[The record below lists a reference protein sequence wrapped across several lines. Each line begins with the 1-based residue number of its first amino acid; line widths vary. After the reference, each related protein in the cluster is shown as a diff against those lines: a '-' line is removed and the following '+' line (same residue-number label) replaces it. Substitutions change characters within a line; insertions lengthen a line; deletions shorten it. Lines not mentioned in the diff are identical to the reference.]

1 MPVFLDARGVPVCD
15 HCGYSLI
22 GLPTRGTCPECGQW
36 YTTTR
41 VVMAPGFRRRRLAI
55 CDWVF
60 SAPARLWPSL
70 RAAAILLLVL
80 GNAALLIGIA
90 AYAWR
95 TFTRATGMP

>member
-1 MPVFLDARGVPVCD
+1 MPVFLDTHGVPVCD

-22 GLPTRGTCPECGQW
+22 GLPTRGTCPECGEW

-55 CDWVF
+55 WDWVLT
-60 SAPARLWPSL
+60 SLARLWLSF

-80 GNAALLIGIA
+80 GNAALIIGIA

-95 TFTRATGMP
+95 TFTQAIGMR

>member
-1 MPVFLDARGVPVCD
+1 MPVFLDTHGVPVCD

-22 GLPTRGTCPECGQW
+22 GLPTRGNCPECGEW

-55 CDWVF
+55 WNWVR
-60 SAPARLWPSL
+60 SALARLWPSF
-70 RAAAILLLVL
+70 RAVAILLLVL
-80 GNAALLIGIA
+80 GNAALVIGIA

-95 TFTRATGMP
+95 TFTRTIGMP